1 MNRGKFYME
10 QTNAKNVFSRI
21 GFAQVAGTV
30 ASAIVG
36 RLIIMPL
43 VTESNIEKT
52 FETVGSSGLLLMI
65 YVPQIAYLLAYWLF
79 VRPMSVM
86 DWQKE
91 SLGFKTIAKI
101 FLMMYFV
108 TSVINQIG
116 AAITKTAP
124 AGGSTQLDI
133 LAKMQ
138 TTKLPVGIMIPVIIG
153 PVLEELIFRKLMLDR
168 TRGYGEKTAVIFSS
182 ICFGLFH
189 GNLTQFLYATCAGL
203 FLGYV
208 YCKTGKVLHTML
220 MHMLLN
226 ATSSAILLVLPV
238 LENLHSNGAVISII
252 GLGLVVILFAAMSIS
267 GLVLLIR
274 WIKGKKFQFDE
285 SLPELI
291 PQGEVLK
298 TVYLNPGVIIL
309 FAIQIFG
316 IVADLFNL
324 NIQLK

>member
-1 MNRGKFYME
+1 ME
-10 QTNAKNVFSRI
+10 QNNAKNVFSRI
-21 GFAQVAGTV
+21 GFAQVAGIA

-36 RLIIMPL
+36 RLILTPFL
-43 VTESNIEKT
+43 SASNIENT
-52 FETVGSSGLLLMI
+52 FETVGASGILLMI

-79 VRPMSVM
+79 VRPMRIM

-91 SLGFKTIAKI
+91 SLGFKTTAKI
-101 FLMMYFV
+101 FLMMYTV

-124 AGGSTQLDI
+124 AGGTEQLELI
-133 LAKMQ
+133 SKMQ
-138 TTKLPVGIMIPVIIG
+138 TTKLPIGIMIPVIFG
-153 PVLEELIFRKLMLDR
+153 PVLEELIFRKLMIDR
-168 TRGYGEKTAVIFSS
+168 TRGYGEKTAIIFSS

-189 GNLTQFLYATCAGL
+189 GNLTQFLYAACAGL

-226 ATSSAILLVLPV
+226 ATSSCILLLIPV
-238 LENLHSNGAVISII
+238 LETLHTDGAVISII
-252 GLGLVVILFAAMSIS
+252 GLILMLLILGAMSIS
-267 GLVLLIR
+267 GLILLIR

-285 SLPELI
+285 TLPELI
-291 PQGEVLK
+291 PQGEILK

-309 FAIQIFG
+309 FAIEILG
-316 IVADLFNL
+316 IIATLFKIDLPF
-324 NIQLK
+324 LK

>member
-1 MNRGKFYME
+1 MG
-10 QTNAKNVFSRI
+10 QSNAKNVYSRI
-21 GFAQVAGTV
+21 GFAQVAGFI
-30 ASAIVG
+30 ASLLVG
-36 RLIIMPL
+36 RFVITPF
-43 VTESNIEKT
+43 VNASNIEKT

-65 YVPQIAYLLAYWLF
+65 YVPQIAYLLAYWLV
-79 VRPMSVM
+79 VRPMPTM

-91 SLGFKTIAKI
+91 SLGFKTTAKL

-108 TSVINQIG
+108 TGLINQIG

-124 AGGSTQLDI
+124 SGGTEQLEI
-133 LAKMQ
+133 ISKMQ
-138 TTKLPVGIMIPVIIG
+138 TTKLPVGIAIPVLIG
-153 PVLEELIFRKLMLDR
+153 PVLEELIFRKLMIDR
-168 TRGYGEKTAVIFSS
+168 TRGYGEKTAIVFSS

-189 GNLTQFLYATCAGL
+189 GNLTQFMFATAAGL

-208 YCKTGKVLHTML
+208 YCKTGKVWHTML

-274 WIKGKKFQFDE
+274 WIKGKKFQLDE

>member
-1 MNRGKFYME
+1 ME
-10 QTNAKNVFSRI
+10 QSNAKNVFSRI
-21 GFAQVAGTV
+21 GFAQVAGIA
-30 ASAIVG
+30 ASVIVG
-36 RLIIMPL
+36 RLIITPL
-43 VTESNIEKT
+43 VTSSNIEKT
-52 FETVGSSGLLLMI
+52 FETVGASGLVLMI
-65 YVPQIAYLLAYWLF
+65 YVPQVAFLLAYWLS
-79 VRPMSVM
+79 VRTMPVM

-168 TRGYGEKTAVIFSS
+168 TRGYGEKTAVIFSA

-189 GNLTQFLYATCAGL
+189 GNLTQFLYASCAGL

-208 YCKTGKVLHTML
+208 YCKTGKVLYTIL

-226 ATSSAILLVLPV
+226 ATSSAILLLIPV
-238 LENLHSNGAVISII
+238 FENLHADGAVISIVGLVLLLI
-252 GLGLVVILFAAMSIS
+252 LLGLMSIS
-267 GLVLLIR
+267 GLILLIR

-285 SLPELI
+285 SMPEFI

-298 TVYLNPGVIIL
+298 TVYLNPGVLIL
-309 FAIQIFG
+309 FAIEILG
-316 IVADLFNL
+316 IAADLFN
-324 NIQLK
+324 IDIHIR

>member
-1 MNRGKFYME
+1 ME
-10 QTNAKNVFSRI
+10 QSNAKNVFSRI
-21 GFAQVAGTV
+21 GFAQVAGIA
-30 ASAIVG
+30 ASVIVG
-36 RLIIMPL
+36 RLIITPL
-43 VTESNIEKT
+43 VTSSNIEKT
-52 FETVGSSGLLLMI
+52 FETVGASGLVLMI
-65 YVPQIAYLLAYWLF
+65 YVPQVAFLLAYWLS
-79 VRPMSVM
+79 VRTMPVM

-91 SLGFKTIAKI
+91 SLGFKSIAKI

-168 TRGYGEKTAVIFSS
+168 TRGYGEKTAVIFSA

-189 GNLTQFLYATCAGL
+189 GNLTQFLYASCAGL

-208 YCKTGKVLHTML
+208 YCKTGKVLYTIL

-226 ATSSAILLVLPV
+226 ATSSAILLLIPV
-238 LENLHSNGAVISII
+238 FENLHADGAVISIVGLVLLLI
-252 GLGLVVILFAAMSIS
+252 LLGLMSIS
-267 GLVLLIR
+267 GLILLIR

-285 SLPELI
+285 SMPEFI

-309 FAIQIFG
+309 FAIEILG
-316 IVADLFNL
+316 IAADLFN
-324 NIQLK
+324 IDIHIR